1 MQVIFDLRMVCFE
14 FNSYFVGKGAYINS
28 SYANRYYN
36 YLVKKEKYVEI
47 ENLINRGL
55 LDLSHSSN
63 KKQALHICKEECP
76 CFEDPNFSQA
86 INRMEV
92 KTK

>member
-1 MQVIFDLRMVCFE
+1 MVCFE
-14 FNSYFVGKGAYINS
+14 FNSYFVGKGVYINS

-55 LDLSHSSN
+55 LDLPHSSN
-63 KKQALHICKEECP
+63 KHYTSVKKSVLALKILISPRLPTEW
-76 CFEDPNFSQA
+76 S
-86 INRMEV
+86 
-92 KTK
+92 